1 MLRGILVVCKS
12 SNDKMAH
19 SHLKVLFSNKEIM
32 ELRGEKEGGHTD
44 IRNADRKIY
53 LAIDR

>member
-1 MLRGILVVCKS
+1 MLRRILVVCKS